1 MIHWAEKRAMSAN
14 ATVLA
19 YLGRAQSEELP
30 HTFPILQTVRCG
42 VMSRISKEARLPPPD
57 SVHGVL
63 PLSDVKASRPQQA
76 GCCIVISQPL
86 IQLIARLPQDR
97 VVSSRAEADRWLL
110 IAPCCES
117 TPVPE
122 WLGFESPP
130 ALRLGEESLRILP
143 SRGHEPQAAA
153 LQEVRLRRSE
163 RTATGNW

>member
-1 MIHWAEKRAMSAN
+1 MIHWAEKRAMSPN

-30 HTFPILQTVRCG
+30 HTFPILQTWVRCG

-86 IQLIARLPQDR
+86 IQLI
-97 VVSSRAEADRWLL
+97 SSRAEADRWFL